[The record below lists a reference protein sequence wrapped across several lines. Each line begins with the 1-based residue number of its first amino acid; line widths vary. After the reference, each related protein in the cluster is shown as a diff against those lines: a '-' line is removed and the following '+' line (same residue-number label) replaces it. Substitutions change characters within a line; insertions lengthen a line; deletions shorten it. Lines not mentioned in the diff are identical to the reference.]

1 LEHAVSTPPTAE
13 PTLWELQRALLQ
25 MREDQRD
32 GIAGLR
38 DDLRADLQ
46 VLAGRIEQSVTKD
59 VYLADQRL
67 TDQRLAVLER
77 DLAAEVRA
85 REAAEAEA
93 VTARRWL
100 IGAFIAPIVVA
111 ALQLWLMSKGNSP

>member
-1 LEHAVSTPPTAE
+1 MSTPPTSE

-67 TDQRLAVLER
+67 TDQRLGVLER
-77 DLAAEVRA
+77 DLASEVRA

-111 ALQLWLMSKGNSP
+111 ALQLWLMSKGTSP